1 MLFLIYCSSG
11 KEYYYYHQKQEKN
24 ILVLAKETSKPG
36 HPVHLLNYTVGR
48 WCKIPVHD
56 DFLLYKILTGRGFG

>member
-24 ILVLAKETSKPG
+24 ILVLAKETSKSG
-36 HPVHLLNYTVGR
+36 HPVHPLN
-48 WCKIPVHD
+48 
-56 DFLLYKILTGRGFG
+56 